1 MKLVFKILLTLTLVI
16 TVVLGQHLKDV
27 EIEVKVNE
35 LLRQMTFAEKVG
47 QMTQFSGTNKQYE
60 QMIREGKIGS
70 LLNVIGAEKN
80 NRLQK
85 IAVEESRLGIPLVIG
100 LDVIHGYRTI
110 FPIPLAASASW
121 DSALVRKATSIAARE
136 ASSEGIN
143 WTFAPMVDIAR
154 DPRWGRIA
162 EGAGEDPFLGSAM
175 ASAQVLGFQGK
186 SLADPLTLLA
196 CGKHFVAYGGAEGGR
211 DYNTVDISERTLR
224 EIYLPPFK
232 AAVDAGVGTLM
243 SAFNEIGGVPASAN
257 KHTLRD
263 ILKVEWGFEGFVVS
277 DWNSVAELV
286 NHGIAGN
293 RLEAGVK
300 GLTAGVDMDMEGRC
314 YTMAMEAL
322 VAEGTLSEE
331 LINDA
336 VRRILRMKFKLGL
349 FEHPYIDEN
358 IQKGLILHRD
368 HIQTALE
375 LARESIVLL
384 KNEKNTLPLNRKEL
398 NTIALIGPLADDKGS
413 PLGTWKCEGREE
425 DVVTVYEGLKNKF
438 GDDVKI
444 IYAKGCDVKGN
455 NRSGFDKALKAA
467 RKADVV
473 VMVMG
478 ESADMSGEAASRVDL
493 NLPGVQAELINA
505 IAETKKPVVLV
516 LLNGR
521 PLTLSNVESKVN
533 AIVESWHLG
542 IRHGN
547 AVADVLTGDYN
558 PSGKLTVTFP
568 RSAGQI
574 PIYYNHK
581 NTGRPGDP
589 ENKFSSKYVDLPS
602 SPLYPFGYGLSY
614 TKFKYTGIKV
624 ENNRLTTL
632 DDLIVSVNVKNV
644 GKCEGVEIVQLYIQD
659 KTGSVTRPVKE
670 LKGFQRV
677 ALEAGEQ
684 KTVQFRVPV
693 QELGFYD
700 LDMKYTVEPGD
711 FSVMIGGNSEDG
723 LTTAFKVV
731 SLEQEEKDH

>member
-1 MKLVFKILLTLTLVI
+1 
-16 TVVLGQHLKDV
+16 
-27 EIEVKVNE
+27 
-35 LLRQMTFAEKVG
+35 
-47 QMTQFSGTNKQYE
+47 
-60 QMIREGKIGS
+60 
-70 LLNVIGAEKN
+70 
-80 NRLQK
+80 
-85 IAVEESRLGIPLVIG
+85 
-100 LDVIHGYRTI
+100 
-110 FPIPLAASASW
+110 
-121 DSALVRKATSIAARE
+121 
-136 ASSEGIN
+136 
-143 WTFAPMVDIAR
+143 
-154 DPRWGRIA
+154 
-162 EGAGEDPFLGSAM
+162 
-175 ASAQVLGFQGK
+175 
-186 SLADPLTLLA
+186 
-196 CGKHFVAYGGAEGGR
+196 
-211 DYNTVDISERTLR
+211 
-224 EIYLPPFK
+224 
-232 AAVDAGVGTLM
+232 
-243 SAFNEIGGVPASAN
+243 
-257 KHTLRD
+257 
-263 ILKVEWGFEGFVVS
+263 
-277 DWNSVAELV
+277 
-286 NHGIAGN
+286 
-293 RLEAGVK
+293 
-300 GLTAGVDMDMEGRC
+300 
-314 YTMAMEAL
+314 
-322 VAEGTLSEE
+322 
-331 LINDA
+331 
-336 VRRILRMKFKLGL
+336 
-349 FEHPYIDEN
+349 
-358 IQKGLILHRD
+358 
-368 HIQTALE
+368 
-375 LARESIVLL
+375 
-384 KNEKNTLPLNRKEL
+384 
-398 NTIALIGPLADDKGS
+398 
-413 PLGTWKCEGREE
+413 
-425 DVVTVYEGLKNKF
+425 VVTVYEGLKNKF

>member
-1 MKLVFKILLTLTLVI
+1 
-16 TVVLGQHLKDV
+16 
-27 EIEVKVNE
+27 
-35 LLRQMTFAEKVG
+35 
-47 QMTQFSGTNKQYE
+47 
-60 QMIREGKIGS
+60 
-70 LLNVIGAEKN
+70 
-80 NRLQK
+80 
-85 IAVEESRLGIPLVIG
+85 
-100 LDVIHGYRTI
+100 
-110 FPIPLAASASW
+110 
-121 DSALVRKATSIAARE
+121 
-136 ASSEGIN
+136 
-143 WTFAPMVDIAR
+143 
-154 DPRWGRIA
+154 
-162 EGAGEDPFLGSAM
+162 
-175 ASAQVLGFQGK
+175 
-186 SLADPLTLLA
+186 
-196 CGKHFVAYGGAEGGR
+196 
-211 DYNTVDISERTLR
+211 
-224 EIYLPPFK
+224 
-232 AAVDAGVGTLM
+232 
-243 SAFNEIGGVPASAN
+243 
-257 KHTLRD
+257 
-263 ILKVEWGFEGFVVS
+263 
-277 DWNSVAELV
+277 
-286 NHGIAGN
+286 
-293 RLEAGVK
+293 
-300 GLTAGVDMDMEGRC
+300 
-314 YTMAMEAL
+314 
-322 VAEGTLSEE
+322 
-331 LINDA
+331 
-336 VRRILRMKFKLGL
+336 MKFKLGL

-398 NTIALIGPLADDKGS
+398 NTIALIGPLADDKDS
-413 PLGTWKCEGREE
+413 PLGTWKCEGRQG